1 MTPSI
6 LIIGPAPERD
16 VTLFNE
22 CAKEFDVAVITCPQT
37 EALSAFIAGKK
48 PLGYVSYLPGIN
60 NGMYEHLSSKEHDA
74 GRGMHRPIYQCIE
87 ADDVPAGVFSKM
99 QLAGLFVAPVSRPV
113 AWSMVLAMVKNN
125 HAQART
131 DVLVEEVVKY
141 QKQKSLLVEVGI
153 ALSHENDLERLL
165 DVILSISRDI
175 VDADAASI
183 YIRERSGP
191 GGAFLNTLRFKV
203 SQNASVNIGKLVEFV
218 VPVDKNTIAGY
229 VAYTGKALRIDD
241 VNTIDH
247 SLPYKPGKDFQIK
260 LGYCVKSMLTLPLKN
275 KDGEVVGVLQMMNKK
290 RNHYDK
296 IDSNEKCRDAVIP
309 FADNDEEFIESIA
322 SQAAVSI
329 ERSQLHENIRELF
342 EGFLSASIAAIDE
355 RDKVTAGHSK
365 RVRGYAMAFV
375 EAAGNDP
382 ENPFSAIGSSPERKR
397 QFQFA
402 AHLHDIGKIGVPEH
416 VLSKE
421 SRLPRSD
428 FAALLARLDYV
439 ALALKHEPETV
450 SWKTPAEVE
459 DDRAFLARINTAGRL
474 RDEDAAI
481 LDRLRNKY
489 YQAPDGKRVALLSEG
504 EYESLAVRNGNL
516 TSREREIINSH
527 TISTFRILSKM
538 PWTRQ
543 LKGIP
548 DIAAHHHEKLDG
560 SGYPHGLK
568 ADQIS
573 MESKILAVVDIY
585 EALVAQDRP
594 YKPKMAPEK
603 ALDILKK
610 EVEAGHLDADVV
622 RFFIEK
628 EIHLLYI
635 NKSES

>member
-1 MTPSI
+1 MTRSI
-6 LIIGPAPERD
+6 LIIGPAPEHD
-16 VTLFNE
+16 ISLFDE
-22 CAKEFDVAVITCPQT
+22 CAQKFGLTVVVCPKT
-37 EALSAFIAGKK
+37 EALAALMTGKK
-48 PLGYVSYLPGIN
+48 LLGYVSYVPGIN
-60 NGMYEHLSSKEHDA
+60 NVLYEHIAARDHDA
-74 GRGMHRPIYQCIE
+74 NHGVPLPFFQCIE
-87 ADDVPAGVFSKM
+87 VDAVPQDSAAAM
-99 QLAGLFVAPVSRPV
+99 QLAGLFVSPLAPSA
-113 AWSMVLAMVKNN
+113 AWSMVLGMVK
-125 HAQART
+125 HQHSAAQN
-131 DVLVEEVVKY
+131 DVLKEEVVKY

-153 ALSHENDLERLL
+153 ALSHENDLGRLL
-165 DVILSISRDI
+165 EVILSISRDI
-175 VDADAASI
+175 VEADAGSI

-191 GGAFLNTLRFKV
+191 GGTFLDTLRFKV
-203 SQNASVNIGKLVEFV
+203 SQNASVNIGKLAEFV
-218 VPVDKNTIAGY
+218 VPVNENTIAGH
-229 VAYTGKALRIDD
+229 VAFTGKSLKIDD
-241 VNTIDH
+241 VNMIDA
-247 SLPYKPGKDFQIK
+247 SLPYKPGKDYQVK

-290 RNHYDK
+290 KNHYDK
-296 IDSNEKCRDAVIP
+296 IDSKEKCRDAAIP
-309 FADNDEEFIESIA
+309 FVDNDEEFMESIA

-365 RVRGYAMAFV
+365 RVMGYAMAFV
-375 EAAGNDP
+375 EAAVGNP
-382 ENPFSAIGSSPERKR
+382 ANPFSAIGSSPERKR

-402 AHLHDIGKIGVPEH
+402 AHLHDIGKIGVPEQ

-428 FAALLARLDYV
+428 FAALLARLDYI

-450 SWKTPAEVE
+450 SWKTMAEVE
-459 DDRAFLARINTAGRL
+459 GDRAFLTRINAAGHL
-474 RDEDAAI
+474 QDDDAAT
-481 LDRLRNKY
+481 LDLLRKKQY
-489 YQAPDGKRVALLSEG
+489 RAPDGKTVGLLSER
-504 EYESLAVRNGNL
+504 EYESFAVRNGNL
-516 TSREREIINSH
+516 TAREREIINSH
-527 TISTFRILSKM
+527 TIATFRILSKM

-543 LKGIP
+543 LQGIP

-594 YKPKMAPEK
+594 YKPKMEPEK
-603 ALDILKK
+603 ALGILKK
-610 EVEAGHLDADVV
+610 EVEADHLDAEVV
-622 RFFIEK
+622 QFFIEK
-628 EIHLLYI
+628 EIFLLYI